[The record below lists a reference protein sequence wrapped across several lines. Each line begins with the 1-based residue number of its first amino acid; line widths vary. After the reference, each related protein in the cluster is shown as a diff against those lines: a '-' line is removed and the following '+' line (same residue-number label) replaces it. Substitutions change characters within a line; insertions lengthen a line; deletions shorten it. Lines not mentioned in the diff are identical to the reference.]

1 MVSTEQK
8 AAEQKD
14 SVDSVDKKTRS
25 KWKRWGI
32 IITILLLF
40 IIGSFAMT
48 KIIYDGIFKR
58 YDIEAEVPDALRSLI
73 ELRESVTFYAGDYEL
88 QGYLY
93 SVAVIPDNERDDG
106 AISETD
112 DDGAISETDG
122 TKYDDGSYP
131 VISGTPLVVIV
142 PGFHAESDNYLWQ
155 VQSLLDYGYDVF
167 IFDATGSGESGG
179 NSYIG
184 FSQELFDLDAAL
196 SYIEATYNYENIFL
210 LGHSRGGYAACG
222 MLGSEHEITAVVSVS
237 GINSAMEAV
246 IGSAENYVG
255 PLAYGNYPLLWLYQV
270 SLFDEDTVSLQAD
283 DCISNSEVPT
293 LVIQGDADDTAPMDA
308 GSIYSHKDEITSEH
322 VEYYICDVP
331 GQNGHT
337 DLLFDPDGTANDVLM
352 ETIDTFFNDQMQ

>member
-1 MVSTEQK
+1 MVSTEHKASRGNQK
-8 AAEQKD
+8 KMNKEAITGSA
-14 SVDSVDKKTRS
+14 DKISR
-25 KWKRWGI
+25 WKRWGI
-32 IITILLLF
+32 VITILLLF

-58 YDIEAEVPDALRSLI
+58 YDVEAEVPDALRSLI
-73 ELRESVTFYAGDYEL
+73 ELRESVTFYSGDYEL

-93 SVAVIPDNERDDG
+93 SAAVIPNNERDDG
-106 AISETD
+106 AISK
-112 DDGAISETDG
+112 TDG
-122 TKYDDGSYP
+122 TKYDDVNYP

-196 SYIEATYNYENIFL
+196 SYIEATYNYKNVFL

-222 MLGSEHEITAVVSVS
+222 MLDTEHEITAVVSVS

-293 LVIQGDADDTAPMDA
+293 LVVQGNEDDTAPMDA
-308 GSIYSHKDEITSEH
+308 GSIYSHKDEITSDH
-322 VEYYICDVP
+322 VEYYVCDVP

>member
-1 MVSTEQK
+1 
-8 AAEQKD
+8 
-14 SVDSVDKKTRS
+14 
-25 KWKRWGI
+25 
-32 IITILLLF
+32 
-40 IIGSFAMT
+40 MT

-58 YDIEAEVPDALRSLI
+58 YDVETEVPDALRQLVD
-73 ELRESVTFYAGDYEL
+73 LRESVTFYSGDNEL
-88 QGYLY
+88 KGYLY
-93 SVAVIPDNERDDG
+93 SAAVIPNNKQDKG
-106 AISETD
+106 TIS
-112 DDGAISETDG
+112 ITDG
-122 TKYDDGSYP
+122 SNDDLSYP
-131 VISGTPLVVIV
+131 MISGTPLVVIV
-142 PGFHAESDNYLWQ
+142 PGFHAESDDYLWQ
-155 VQSLLDYGYDVF
+155 VQSLLDYEYDVF

-179 NSYIG
+179 KSYIG

-222 MLGSEHEITAVVSVS
+222 MLDSEHEITAVVSVS

-293 LVIQGDADDTAPMDA
+293 LVVQGNEDDTAPMDA
-308 GSIYSHKDEITSEH
+308 GSIYSHKDEITSDH
-322 VEYYICDVP
+322 VEYYVCDVP

-337 DLLFDPDGTANDVLM
+337 DLLFDSDGTANDVLM
-352 ETIDTFFNDQMQ
+352 ETIDTFFNDQLQ

>member
-1 MVSTEQK
+1 MVSTEQKATEQK

-93 SVAVIPDNERDDG
+93 AVAVIPDNERDDG

-112 DDGAISETDG
+112 DDGAISETDDDGAISETDG
-122 TKYDDGSYP
+122 TTYNDGSYP

-142 PGFHAESDNYLWQ
+142 PG
-155 VQSLLDYGYDVF
+155 
-167 IFDATGSGESGG
+167 
-179 NSYIG
+179 
-184 FSQELFDLDAAL
+184 
-196 SYIEATYNYENIFL
+196 
-210 LGHSRGGYAACG
+210 
-222 MLGSEHEITAVVSVS
+222 
-237 GINSAMEAV
+237 
-246 IGSAENYVG
+246 
-255 PLAYGNYPLLWLYQV
+255 
-270 SLFDEDTVSLQAD
+270 
-283 DCISNSEVPT
+283 
-293 LVIQGDADDTAPMDA
+293 
-308 GSIYSHKDEITSEH
+308 
-322 VEYYICDVP
+322 
-331 GQNGHT
+331 
-337 DLLFDPDGTANDVLM
+337 
-352 ETIDTFFNDQMQ
+352 